1 MARILLVEDEEA
13 VCRTIATF
21 LTKHGHDVLAFSDG
35 EPALEALQGEDVDVI
50 LTDLLMPFPGQEVV
64 RLARLRG
71 FEGRIVIMSGALKLD
86 TAYCEV
92 LSADKA
98 LRKPFALGDLVQL
111 IDNLLE

>member
-71 FEGRIVIMSGALKLD
+71 FEDELSSCPELSNWTQPIVK
-86 TAYCEV
+86 C
-92 LSADKA
+92 SA
-98 LRKPFALGDLVQL
+98 RTRP
-111 IDNLLE
+111 